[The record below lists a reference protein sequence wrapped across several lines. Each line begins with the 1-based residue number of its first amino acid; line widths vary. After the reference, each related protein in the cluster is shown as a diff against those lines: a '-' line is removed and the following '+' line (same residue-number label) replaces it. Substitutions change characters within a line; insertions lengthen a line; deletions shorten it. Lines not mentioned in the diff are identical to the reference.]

1 MLSDTED
8 SESELDTNEKFQLML
23 ELHYKQKL
31 KWKNRLKKL
40 SKIRRYQYISAGLV
54 LPNDRYPEI
63 RKRIETEKKK
73 KNTKLNTK
81 KLKEDTKSNLI
92 ARKVRERERERQHKR
107 KISYSN

>member
-1 MLSDTED
+1 
-8 SESELDTNEKFQLML
+8 ML

-63 RKRIETEKKK
+63 RKRVETDKKKK

-81 KLKEDTKSNLI
+81 KLKEDTKSNLV
-92 ARKVRERERERQHKR
+92 ARKVRERERERAQNKD
-107 KISYSN
+107 

>member
-81 KLKEDTKSNLI
+81 KLKEDTKSNLV
-92 ARKVRERERERQHKR
+92 ARKVRERERERG
-107 KISYSN
+107 STE